1 MSRKNWTKEEELKLR
16 ENYPL
21 MGNRVCSLFPSRTKP
36 SVLRKADWMNLKL
49 DKKARKVGKVDKVG
63 YLDIESTGLTGNFGW
78 LISWC
83 IKEQDSKKIHSAF
96 VTREEILNGILDKR
110 IVQELVDTMKQFT
123 LIVTYYGA
131 RFDIPMVRTRAI
143 FWGIPFIP
151 YGEIEHK
158 DLYFLARSKLRL
170 HSNRLDSVCDLMGIT
185 GKTRLE
191 PRIWV
196 SANTG
201 NEESIKYI
209 TEHNRWDVIILEEVH
224 RKLGEFASSTSRSFL

>member
-1 MSRKNWTKEEELKLR
+1 MNKKWSVEEENKLR
-16 ENYPL
+16 ENYPFL
-21 MGNRVCSLFPSRTKP
+21 GYKVLSLFPDRSKP
-36 SVLRKADWMNLKL
+36 SVIRHADWMNLKF
-49 DKKARKVGKVDKVG
+49 DKKARKESKVDKVG

-83 IKEQDSKKIHSAF
+83 IKEQDSKKILSAH
-96 VTREEILNGILDKR
+96 VTREEILDGTLDKR
-110 IVQELVDTMKQFT
+110 IVQELVETMKQFT
-123 LIVTYYGA
+123 LIITYYGA

-143 FWGIPFIP
+143 FWEIPFIP

-158 DLYFLARSKLRL
+158 DLYFLARSRLRL
-170 HSNRLDSVCDLMGIT
+170 HSNRLDSVCDLMGIS
-185 GKTRLE
+185 GKTHLE

-209 TEHNRWDVIILEEVH
+209 VEHNRWDVIILEEVH
-224 RKLGEFASSTSRSFL
+224 RKLGEFASTTARSFL